1 MSFLH
6 VDQIHV
12 AYGEV
17 EVLYG
22 TSLVVEKGE
31 IVSLVGANGAGKTTL
46 VKTVAGFLHPFK
58 GCVTFMDERIDHLMP
73 YKITEIGVSHVP
85 EGRKLFTSMSVKEN
99 LILGSYLKEA
109 KKKRKE
115 TLEWIVGLF
124 PILGERAN
132 QTAGTLSGGEQQ
144 MLAVGRGLMSL
155 PKLLMLDEPSLGLAP
170 LIVRL
175 ILNTV
180 QKLNS
185 HGMTILLVEQNVSQS
200 LKLSHRGYILERGAV
215 VMEGKG
221 DDLLR
226 NPHTQKAYLGLKQS
240 S

>member
-6 VDQIHV
+6 VDQIRV
-12 AYGEV
+12 SYGEV
-17 EVLYG
+17 EVLFG
-22 TSLVVEKGE
+22 TSLVVNKGE

-58 GCVTFMDERIDHLMP
+58 GYVNFLGQRIDNLMP

-85 EGRKLFTSMSVKEN
+85 EGRKLFSSMSVKEN
-99 LILGSYLKEA
+99 LILGSYLAEP

-115 TLEWIVGLF
+115 TLEWIVRLF

-170 LIVRL
+170 LVVRL

-180 QKLNS
+180 QQLNAQ
-185 HGMTILLVEQNVSQS
+185 GMTILLVEQNVSQS
-200 LKLSHRGYILERGAV
+200 LKLSHRGYVLERGLV
-215 VMEGKG
+215 TMQGTGNE
-221 DDLLR
+221 LLN
-226 NPHTQKAYLGLKQS
+226 NPYTQKAYLGLKR
-240 S
+240 